1 MMSDY
6 YDLGSYSRKVTTAS
20 PDAQRWFNRGLLWLY
35 GYNHQEAV
43 KCFQNAVE
51 YDPACV
57 MAYWG
62 IAYGVGCNYNK
73 PWVVFLPEMVVNTM
87 LQARTAI
94 LKGYQH
100 LDKVTPVEVTLI
112 KTLEKRFQ
120 REGQHEEE
128 LLESWNRE
136 YASAMRDVYQAY
148 PYDWDVAALFA
159 EALINRTPWL
169 LWNLETGQPADGA
182 DTIEAVAVLEHA
194 IQQVEHANAE
204 PHPGLLHIYI
214 HTMEMSP
221 YPERALRA
229 SDQLRE
235 LVPDAG
241 HLKHMPSHIDILCGD
256 YYSSVVA
263 NQRAI
268 DVDMKFMERDG
279 EMNEYSLYRA
289 HNVHFKMYSAM
300 LLGQYKPAMEAV
312 EEMALLAHKDLIR
325 VKGEMAWLTDVL
337 EAMVSMK
344 SHVFIRFG
352 KWQEILDEPL
362 PEDKNLY
369 LNTTAM
375 MHYARAI
382 AFATLHRHE
391 EADAEREAFKIAQAN
406 IPEERYFFQGNPCED
421 IFKVA
426 EAMMNGEVEY
436 HKGNHEAAFDYLRQA
451 VYLDDHLLYGEPW
464 AWMMPTRHA
473 LGALLL
479 EQDRVEEAEA
489 VYRADLGLDDSVYR
503 PMQHPNNVWSLHG
516 YVTCLERLGK
526 HAEAK
531 TMQARLNLALA
542 RTDVEITA
550 SCFCAIGHNAGH
562 HADHHAGHG
571 DCCH

>member
-1 MMSDY
+1 MSDY
-6 YDLGSYSRKVTTAS
+6 YDLGTYSRKVTTES
-20 PDAQRWFNRGLLWLY
+20 PSAQLWFDRGLLWLY

-51 YDPACV
+51 YDPTCV

-73 PWVVFLPEMVVNTM
+73 PWEVFLPEMVAQTM
-87 LQARTAI
+87 QQARGAI
-94 LKGYQH
+94 FKGYQY
-100 LDKVTPVEVTLI
+100 LDKVTPVEAALI

-120 REGQHEEE
+120 RDGAHDEEV
-128 LLESWNRE
+128 LESWNTDF
-136 YASAMRDVYQAY
+136 AAAMRNVYQQF
-148 PYDWDVAALFA
+148 PHDWDVAALFA
-159 EALINRTPWL
+159 EALINRTPWQ

-182 DTIEAVAVLEHA
+182 DTLEAVDVLERA
-194 IQQVEHANAE
+194 MQQIAHANAP

-221 YPERALRA
+221 YPERALQA
-229 SDQLRE
+229 ADQLRE

-256 YYSSVVA
+256 YYNSVVA

-268 DVDMKFMERDG
+268 DVDMKFMQRDG

-312 EEMALLAHKDLIR
+312 NEMEILAHKDLIR
-325 VKGEMAWLTDVL
+325 IKGEMAWLTDVL

-344 SHVFIRFG
+344 SHVLMRFG
-352 KWQEILDEPL
+352 KWQEILDEPF
-362 PEDKNLY
+362 PEDRELY

-375 MHYARAI
+375 LHYARAI
-382 AFATLHRHE
+382 TFATLHRFE
-391 EADAEREAFKIAQAN
+391 DADAERAAFKTVQAN
-406 IPEERYFFQGNPCED
+406 IPPERYFFQNNSAED

-436 HKGNHEAAFDYLRQA
+436 HKGNHALAFDDLRRA

-479 EQDRVEEAEA
+479 EQNHVGEALT
-489 VYRADLGLDDSVYR
+489 VYRADLGLDDSIYR

-516 YVTCLERLGK
+516 YVTCLERSGNLG
-526 HAEAK
+526 EAK
-531 TMQARLNLALA
+531 SMRMRLNLALA
-542 RTDVEITA
+542 RADVEISA
-550 SCFCAIGHNAGH
+550 SCFCAIGHGH
-562 HADHHAGHG
+562 HTDHDH
-571 DCCH
+571 CCH